1 MSVFDSPAFDAHEG
15 VHCFHDAESGLRAII
30 AVHSTALGPAAGG
43 CRLWSY
49 ASADAA
55 MTDALRLSRGM
66 SYKNAV
72 AGLPLGGGKAV
83 ILRDPQRVPTPALFE
98 AFGRVVDQLGGRYV
112 TAEDVG
118 VSVADMEA
126 VARRTRHVC
135 GLSQRD
141 DGSAGGD
148 PSPKTAY
155 GVFCGIRAAVR
166 AQLGRD
172 DVAGLRIAVQGL
184 GHVGWHLCELL
195 HAAGARL
202 VVADLNAQTVERARA
217 QFGAET
223 LGVDRILFAPVDV
236 LAPCALGAI
245 LNAESIPQLQTRI
258 VAGAANN
265 QLATDA
271 DGERLRER
279 GILYAPDYVINAG
292 GIINAGAEYLQSMDE
307 AAVMAKVAGIEQS
320 LLDIFDR
327 ANELGVPTH
336 RIADELARRRIE
348 EAARMHRSTMRAA
361 A

>member
-1 MSVFDSPAFDAHEG
+1 MSVFDSTAFDAHEG
-15 VHCFHDAESGLRAII
+15 VHFFDDPASGLRAII

-43 CRLWSY
+43 CRLLHY
-49 ASADAA
+49 ASSEAA
-55 MTDALRLSRGM
+55 LTDALRLSRGM

-83 ILRDPQRVPTPALFE
+83 VLRDPQRAPTPALFE
-98 AFGRVVDQLGGRYV
+98 AFGRAVEQLGGRYV

-118 VSVADMEA
+118 VGVADMEV
-126 VARRTRHVC
+126 VARSTQYVC
-135 GLSQRD
+135 GLTPCD

-166 AQLGRD
+166 AQLGHD
-172 DVAGLRIAVQGL
+172 SVAGLRVAVQGL
-184 GHVGWHLCELL
+184 GHVGWHLCDLL
-195 HAAGARL
+195 HTAGARL
-202 VVADLNAQTVERARA
+202 VVSDLNAQVVDAACKR
-217 QFGAET
+217 FDAEAAP
-223 LGVDRILFAPVDV
+223 VDRILYVPADV

-245 LNAESIPQLQTRI
+245 LNAETIPQLKTRV

-292 GIINAGAEYLQSMDE
+292 GIINAAAEYLQSMDE
-307 AAVMAKVAGIEQS
+307 AAVMDKVEGIEQS

-327 ANELGVPTH
+327 TCELGVPTH
-336 RIADELARRRIE
+336 RVADELARRRIE
-348 EAARMHRSTMRAA
+348 GARTRSSAMRAA